1 MRFRLRF
8 WAESISPPEILR
20 HGLALLNEFSAG
32 VGVALFEDSMTDENA
47 RAFRDL
53 AAEGVEV
60 VFWPLLPCESGY
72 FPGEDNIAEF
82 RELTERLI
90 EWAGA
95 YGVVPDMIAVD
106 QELPFSQMREVLD
119 AAPLERVYRAVKVC
133 ASNLGWSRYQGA
145 KRDLRLLNSWIRE
158 RGIRTLSA
166 CLPWVALEVESTY
179 EVIQDMMETPV
190 MGVDWDVISPMV
202 YVSMIV
208 GMTGGLISERD
219 ANWLVFAICLAL
231 RSARG
236 DTAGVSLGVT
246 GTGVFENEPVFE
258 EPEELLR
265 GVEAALAAGVRDV
278 SVYNLEGLL
287 SRGNPRRWFEAVRDA
302 RPRVPPRSEKVVL
315 ALAAGRNIHPLLG
328 RLASALSTVLK
339 SHDR

>member
-1 MRFRLRF
+1 MRFGLRF
-8 WAESISPPEILR
+8 WAENISAPEILR
-20 HGLALLNEFSAG
+20 HGLALLKEFSAG
-32 VGVALFEDSMTDENA
+32 VGVALSWDSMTDENA
-47 RAFRDL
+47 RALHDI

-60 VFWPLLPCESGY
+60 VFWPLLPRESGY

-82 RELTERLI
+82 RELTDRLLD
-90 EWAGA
+90 WAGA

-106 QELPFSQMREVLD
+106 QELPFSQMLEVLD
-119 AAPLERVYRAVKVC
+119 ADALERVYRAVKVC
-133 ASNLGWSRYQGA
+133 ASNLDWRKYQA
-145 KRDLRLLNSWIRE
+145 ARDELRRLNSLIKD

-166 CLPWVALEVESTY
+166 CLPWVALEVDSSY
-179 EVIQDMMETPV
+179 EIMQDMMETPV

-246 GTGVFENEPVFE
+246 GTGVFGDEPVFQA
-258 EPEELLR
+258 PEGLLL
-265 GVEAALAAGVRDV
+265 GVQAALAAGVRDL
-278 SVYNLEGLL
+278 SIYNLEGIL
-287 SRGNPRRWFEAVRDA
+287 SSENPRQWFEAIRGA
-302 RPRVPPRSEKVVL
+302 RPRVPPRSGKVAL
-315 ALAAGRNIHPLLG
+315 ALAAGRNIYPLLG
-328 RLASALSTVLK
+328 RLVRRFS
-339 SHDR
+339 